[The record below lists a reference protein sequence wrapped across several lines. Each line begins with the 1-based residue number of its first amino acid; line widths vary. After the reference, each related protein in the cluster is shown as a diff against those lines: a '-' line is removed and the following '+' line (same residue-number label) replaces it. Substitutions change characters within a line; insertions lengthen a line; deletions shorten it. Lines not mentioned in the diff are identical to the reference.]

1 MALSNSQRE
10 EIKDYLVGK
19 IRWKLDNYDPETNAM
34 PFHYR
39 LLGKNRMAL
48 FSFVH
53 SVNTMLG
60 TSIFEHVGA
69 LIATPRVKRAVG
81 QYKDFEGYV
90 SNEAVLTID
99 SIMRELRATTRKPN
113 KSRET
118 REVLSAVSRGKQGK
132 KLKKRVDLFIEAKDG
147 TEYYFEL
154 KTAKPNI
161 DVFKSVKKQLLD
173 WIAMRGSQKPN
184 AKVKTIVAIPYNPY
198 EPEPYE
204 RWTLQGLFDLKEEV
218 LVGKEFWDFL
228 GGKNTY
234 EDLLDVFEKAGIE
247 LYDEIDKKMKSLNNK

>member
-113 KSRET
+113 K
-118 REVLSAVSRGKQGK
+118 
-132 KLKKRVDLFIEAKDG
+132 
-147 TEYYFEL
+147 
-154 KTAKPNI
+154 
-161 DVFKSVKKQLLD
+161 
-173 WIAMRGSQKPN
+173 
-184 AKVKTIVAIPYNPY
+184 
-198 EPEPYE
+198 
-204 RWTLQGLFDLKEEV
+204 
-218 LVGKEFWDFL
+218 
-228 GGKNTY
+228 
-234 EDLLDVFEKAGIE
+234 
-247 LYDEIDKKMKSLNNK
+247 